1 MSASSF
7 APLSFSIEIF
17 PPRSPDAE
25 RRLAETLKRLDPHA
39 PEFISV
45 TFTGGDGAL
54 DRSATT
60 IARTRRQTKTPIAA
74 HLTCAGASK
83 EDSLNAAQTFNSLGV
98 KHVVALRGDAENNA
112 SGGYETAAEL
122 VAALRSNGDFRI
134 SVAAYPDPHPLSQ
147 SQTADL
153 DNLVAKFDAGADDAI
168 TQFFFEPESFLRLR
182 DQLAARGVDKP
193 LIPGVLP
200 IVDFAQTRRFA
211 LRCGAHVPEQ
221 LTQSFKRLRQYPSQA
236 ELFSI
241 AYTLDLI
248 DQLAQEGIDR
258 FHIYSLNQ
266 SRLPEQL
273 MTLSRAGAALAVADQ
288 AVRNARR

>member
-1 MSASSF
+1 FAQRLRKSSG
-7 APLSFSIEIF
+7 L
-17 PPRSPDAE
+17 R
-25 RRLAETLKRLDPHA
+25 
-39 PEFISV
+39 V
-45 TFTGGDGAL
+45 
-54 DRSATT
+54 
-60 IARTRRQTKTPIAA
+60 AA
-74 HLTCAGASK
+74 HLTCTGQSRDEVLDTAQRYRAAGIT
-83 EDSLNAAQTFNSLGV
+83 DI
-98 KHVVALRGDAENNA
+98 VALRGDAENNA

-248 DQLAQEGIDR
+248 DQLAQEGVDR